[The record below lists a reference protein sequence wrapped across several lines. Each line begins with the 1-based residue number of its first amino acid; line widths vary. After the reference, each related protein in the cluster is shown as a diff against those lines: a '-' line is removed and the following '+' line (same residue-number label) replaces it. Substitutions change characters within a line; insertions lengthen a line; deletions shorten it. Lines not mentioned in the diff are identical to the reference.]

1 MLYAVIDIGSTTI
14 RMAIYEILDNKLNLI
29 HKRKY
34 TVGLASYVKDNVMEQ
49 AGIDK
54 ACEILNS
61 FKSFLTSFNIE
72 NVSAFTTAA
81 LRNAQNSKEAVAEI
95 IARTGIDLH
104 IISGDEEA
112 TYDFIAATHELDY
125 HDGFI
130 IDIGGASTE
139 LIRFADNKIIQKTS
153 LPIGSLALHTKY
165 ATDFL
170 PSEEEIAQMIK
181 EVHAIMGPNGI
192 GKSTICKTIMGDP
205 NYIVTSGSIFYNDTD
220 LLKLNVSERA
230 RLGIYLLNQ
239 SPIEIPGVS
248 NAEMLRL
255 RLNENN
261 PNPISIFDFNKKMTS
276 ICEKLDIPKS
286 FIHRGINEGM
296 SGGERKKNE
305 LLHLWM
311 LEPSLI
317 ILDELDSGLDID
329 SLKTVTNSLNEYLET
344 HPKASILLVT
354 HHEPLLT
361 MLNASHIHIMKD
373 GHIIKSGDLF
383 LAKEIENQGYK
394 NI

>member
-1 MLYAVIDIGSTTI
+1 MLTI
-14 RMAIYEILDNKLNLI
+14 KNLSVSVGEKEILKDFNL
-29 HKRKY
+29 
-34 TVGLASYVKDNVMEQ
+34 TVNE
-49 AGIDK
+49 
-54 ACEILNS
+54 
-61 FKSFLTSFNIE
+61 
-72 NVSAFTTAA
+72 
-81 LRNAQNSKEAVAEI
+81 
-95 IARTGIDLH
+95 
-104 IISGDEEA
+104 
-112 TYDFIAATHELDY
+112 
-125 HDGFI
+125 
-130 IDIGGASTE
+130 
-139 LIRFADNKIIQKTS
+139 
-153 LPIGSLALHTKY
+153 
-165 ATDFL
+165 
-170 PSEEEIAQMIK
+170 K

-373 GHIIKSGDLF
+373 GRIIKSGDLF

>member
-1 MLYAVIDIGSTTI
+1 MLTI
-14 RMAIYEILDNKLNLI
+14 KNLSVSVGEKEILKDFNLTI
-29 HKRKY
+29 
-34 TVGLASYVKDNVMEQ
+34 NE
-49 AGIDK
+49 
-54 ACEILNS
+54 
-61 FKSFLTSFNIE
+61 
-72 NVSAFTTAA
+72 
-81 LRNAQNSKEAVAEI
+81 
-95 IARTGIDLH
+95 
-104 IISGDEEA
+104 
-112 TYDFIAATHELDY
+112 
-125 HDGFI
+125 
-130 IDIGGASTE
+130 
-139 LIRFADNKIIQKTS
+139 
-153 LPIGSLALHTKY
+153 
-165 ATDFL
+165 
-170 PSEEEIAQMIK
+170 K

-205 NYIVTSGSIFYNDTD
+205 NYIVTSGNIIYNDTD

-354 HHEPLLT
+354 HHEPLLN
-361 MLNASHIHIMKD
+361 MLNAINIHIMKD
-373 GHIIKSGDLF
+373 GHIIKSGDLS

>member
-1 MLYAVIDIGSTTI
+1 MLTI
-14 RMAIYEILDNKLNLI
+14 KNLSVSVGEKEILKDFNLTI
-29 HKRKY
+29 
-34 TVGLASYVKDNVMEQ
+34 NE
-49 AGIDK
+49 
-54 ACEILNS
+54 
-61 FKSFLTSFNIE
+61 
-72 NVSAFTTAA
+72 
-81 LRNAQNSKEAVAEI
+81 
-95 IARTGIDLH
+95 
-104 IISGDEEA
+104 
-112 TYDFIAATHELDY
+112 
-125 HDGFI
+125 
-130 IDIGGASTE
+130 
-139 LIRFADNKIIQKTS
+139 
-153 LPIGSLALHTKY
+153 
-165 ATDFL
+165 
-170 PSEEEIAQMIK
+170 K

-205 NYIVTSGSIFYNDTD
+205 NYIVTSGSIIYNDTD

-261 PNPISIFDFNKKMTS
+261 PTPISIFDFNKKMTS

-311 LEPSLI
+311 LEPCLI

-354 HHEPLLT
+354 HHEPLLN
-361 MLNASHIHIMKD
+361 MLNASNIHIMKD
-373 GHIIKSGDLF
+373 GHIIKSGDLS

>member
-1 MLYAVIDIGSTTI
+1 MLTI
-14 RMAIYEILDNKLNLI
+14 KNLSVSVGEKEILKDFNLTI
-29 HKRKY
+29 
-34 TVGLASYVKDNVMEQ
+34 NE
-49 AGIDK
+49 
-54 ACEILNS
+54 
-61 FKSFLTSFNIE
+61 
-72 NVSAFTTAA
+72 
-81 LRNAQNSKEAVAEI
+81 
-95 IARTGIDLH
+95 
-104 IISGDEEA
+104 
-112 TYDFIAATHELDY
+112 
-125 HDGFI
+125 
-130 IDIGGASTE
+130 
-139 LIRFADNKIIQKTS
+139 
-153 LPIGSLALHTKY
+153 
-165 ATDFL
+165 
-170 PSEEEIAQMIK
+170 K

-205 NYIVTSGSIFYNDTD
+205 NYIVTSGSIIYNDTD

-261 PNPISIFDFNKKMTS
+261 PTPISIFDFNKKMTS

-354 HHEPLLT
+354 HHEPLLN
-361 MLNASHIHIMKD
+361 MLNASNIHIMKD
-373 GHIIKSGDLF
+373 GRIIKSGDLS

>member
-1 MLYAVIDIGSTTI
+1 MLTI
-14 RMAIYEILDNKLNLI
+14 KNLSVSVGEKEILKEFNLTI
-29 HKRKY
+29 
-34 TVGLASYVKDNVMEQ
+34 NE
-49 AGIDK
+49 
-54 ACEILNS
+54 
-61 FKSFLTSFNIE
+61 
-72 NVSAFTTAA
+72 
-81 LRNAQNSKEAVAEI
+81 
-95 IARTGIDLH
+95 
-104 IISGDEEA
+104 
-112 TYDFIAATHELDY
+112 
-125 HDGFI
+125 
-130 IDIGGASTE
+130 
-139 LIRFADNKIIQKTS
+139 
-153 LPIGSLALHTKY
+153 
-165 ATDFL
+165 
-170 PSEEEIAQMIK
+170 K

-205 NYIVTSGSIFYNDTD
+205 NYIVTSGSIIYNDTD

-261 PNPISIFDFNKKMTS
+261 PTPISIFDFNKKMTS

-329 SLKTVTNSLNEYLET
+329 SLKTVTNSLNEYLEN

-354 HHEPLLT
+354 HHEPLLN
-361 MLNASHIHIMKD
+361 MLNASNIHIMKD
-373 GHIIKSGDLF
+373 GHIIKSGDLS

>member
-1 MLYAVIDIGSTTI
+1 MLTI
-14 RMAIYEILDNKLNLI
+14 KNLSVSVGEKEILKDFNL
-29 HKRKY
+29 
-34 TVGLASYVKDNVMEQ
+34 
-49 AGIDK
+49 
-54 ACEILNS
+54 
-61 FKSFLTSFNIE
+61 
-72 NVSAFTTAA
+72 
-81 LRNAQNSKEAVAEI
+81 AVNE
-95 IARTGIDLH
+95 
-104 IISGDEEA
+104 
-112 TYDFIAATHELDY
+112 
-125 HDGFI
+125 
-130 IDIGGASTE
+130 
-139 LIRFADNKIIQKTS
+139 
-153 LPIGSLALHTKY
+153 
-165 ATDFL
+165 
-170 PSEEEIAQMIK
+170 K

-205 NYIVTSGSIFYNDTD
+205 NYIVTSGSIIYNDTD

-261 PNPISIFDFNKKMTS
+261 PNSISIFDFNKKMTS

-361 MLNASHIHIMKD
+361 MLNANHIHIMKD

>member
-1 MLYAVIDIGSTTI
+1 MLTI
-14 RMAIYEILDNKLNLI
+14 KNLSVSVGEKEILKDFNL
-29 HKRKY
+29 
-34 TVGLASYVKDNVMEQ
+34 TVNE
-49 AGIDK
+49 
-54 ACEILNS
+54 
-61 FKSFLTSFNIE
+61 
-72 NVSAFTTAA
+72 
-81 LRNAQNSKEAVAEI
+81 
-95 IARTGIDLH
+95 
-104 IISGDEEA
+104 
-112 TYDFIAATHELDY
+112 
-125 HDGFI
+125 
-130 IDIGGASTE
+130 
-139 LIRFADNKIIQKTS
+139 
-153 LPIGSLALHTKY
+153 
-165 ATDFL
+165 
-170 PSEEEIAQMIK
+170 K

-261 PNPISIFDFNKKMTS
+261 PTPISIFDFNKKMTS

-354 HHEPLLT
+354 HHEPLLN
-361 MLNASHIHIMKD
+361 MLNASNIHIMKD
-373 GHIIKSGDLF
+373 GHIIKSGDLS

>member
-1 MLYAVIDIGSTTI
+1 MLTI
-14 RMAIYEILDNKLNLI
+14 KNLSVSVGEKEILKDFNLTI
-29 HKRKY
+29 NEK
-34 TVGLASYVKDNVMEQ
+34 
-49 AGIDK
+49 
-54 ACEILNS
+54 EI
-61 FKSFLTSFNIE
+61 
-72 NVSAFTTAA
+72 
-81 LRNAQNSKEAVAEI
+81 
-95 IARTGIDLH
+95 
-104 IISGDEEA
+104 
-112 TYDFIAATHELDY
+112 
-125 HDGFI
+125 
-130 IDIGGASTE
+130 
-139 LIRFADNKIIQKTS
+139 
-153 LPIGSLALHTKY
+153 
-165 ATDFL
+165 
-170 PSEEEIAQMIK
+170 
-181 EVHAIMGPNGI
+181 HAIMGPNGI

-261 PNPISIFDFNKKMTS
+261 PTPISIFDFNKKMTS

-354 HHEPLLT
+354 HHEPLLN
-361 MLNASHIHIMKD
+361 MLNASNIHIMKD
-373 GHIIKSGDLF
+373 GHIIKSGDLS

>member
-1 MLYAVIDIGSTTI
+1 MLTI
-14 RMAIYEILDNKLNLI
+14 KNLSVSVGEKEILKDFNL
-29 HKRKY
+29 
-34 TVGLASYVKDNVMEQ
+34 TVNE
-49 AGIDK
+49 
-54 ACEILNS
+54 
-61 FKSFLTSFNIE
+61 
-72 NVSAFTTAA
+72 
-81 LRNAQNSKEAVAEI
+81 
-95 IARTGIDLH
+95 
-104 IISGDEEA
+104 
-112 TYDFIAATHELDY
+112 
-125 HDGFI
+125 
-130 IDIGGASTE
+130 
-139 LIRFADNKIIQKTS
+139 
-153 LPIGSLALHTKY
+153 
-165 ATDFL
+165 
-170 PSEEEIAQMIK
+170 K

-329 SLKTVTNSLNEYLET
+329 SLKTVTNSLNEYLEI

-354 HHEPLLT
+354 HHEPLLN
-361 MLNASHIHIMKD
+361 MLNASNIHIMKD
-373 GHIIKSGDLF
+373 GHIIKSGDLS

>member
-1 MLYAVIDIGSTTI
+1 MLTI
-14 RMAIYEILDNKLNLI
+14 KNLSVSVGEKEILKDFNL
-29 HKRKY
+29 
-34 TVGLASYVKDNVMEQ
+34 TVNE
-49 AGIDK
+49 
-54 ACEILNS
+54 
-61 FKSFLTSFNIE
+61 
-72 NVSAFTTAA
+72 
-81 LRNAQNSKEAVAEI
+81 
-95 IARTGIDLH
+95 
-104 IISGDEEA
+104 
-112 TYDFIAATHELDY
+112 
-125 HDGFI
+125 
-130 IDIGGASTE
+130 
-139 LIRFADNKIIQKTS
+139 
-153 LPIGSLALHTKY
+153 
-165 ATDFL
+165 
-170 PSEEEIAQMIK
+170 K

-354 HHEPLLT
+354 HHEPLIT
-361 MLNASHIHIMKD
+361 MLNAIHIHIMKD

>member
-1 MLYAVIDIGSTTI
+1 MLTI
-14 RMAIYEILDNKLNLI
+14 KNLSVSVGEKEILKDFNL
-29 HKRKY
+29 
-34 TVGLASYVKDNVMEQ
+34 TVNE
-49 AGIDK
+49 
-54 ACEILNS
+54 
-61 FKSFLTSFNIE
+61 
-72 NVSAFTTAA
+72 
-81 LRNAQNSKEAVAEI
+81 
-95 IARTGIDLH
+95 
-104 IISGDEEA
+104 
-112 TYDFIAATHELDY
+112 
-125 HDGFI
+125 
-130 IDIGGASTE
+130 
-139 LIRFADNKIIQKTS
+139 
-153 LPIGSLALHTKY
+153 
-165 ATDFL
+165 
-170 PSEEEIAQMIK
+170 K

-261 PNPISIFDFNKKMTS
+261 PTPISIFDFNKKMTS

-354 HHEPLLT
+354 HHEPLLN
-361 MLNASHIHIMKD
+361 MLNASNIHIMKD
-373 GHIIKSGDLF
+373 GRIIKSGDLS

>member
-1 MLYAVIDIGSTTI
+1 MLTI
-14 RMAIYEILDNKLNLI
+14 KNLSVSVGEKEILKDFNL
-29 HKRKY
+29 
-34 TVGLASYVKDNVMEQ
+34 TVNE
-49 AGIDK
+49 
-54 ACEILNS
+54 
-61 FKSFLTSFNIE
+61 
-72 NVSAFTTAA
+72 
-81 LRNAQNSKEAVAEI
+81 
-95 IARTGIDLH
+95 
-104 IISGDEEA
+104 
-112 TYDFIAATHELDY
+112 
-125 HDGFI
+125 
-130 IDIGGASTE
+130 
-139 LIRFADNKIIQKTS
+139 
-153 LPIGSLALHTKY
+153 
-165 ATDFL
+165 
-170 PSEEEIAQMIK
+170 K

-239 SPIEIPGVS
+239 IPIEIPGVS

-361 MLNASHIHIMKD
+361 MLNANHIHIMKD

>member
-1 MLYAVIDIGSTTI
+1 MLTI
-14 RMAIYEILDNKLNLI
+14 KNLSVSVGEKEILKDFSL
-29 HKRKY
+29 
-34 TVGLASYVKDNVMEQ
+34 TVNE
-49 AGIDK
+49 
-54 ACEILNS
+54 
-61 FKSFLTSFNIE
+61 
-72 NVSAFTTAA
+72 
-81 LRNAQNSKEAVAEI
+81 
-95 IARTGIDLH
+95 
-104 IISGDEEA
+104 
-112 TYDFIAATHELDY
+112 
-125 HDGFI
+125 
-130 IDIGGASTE
+130 
-139 LIRFADNKIIQKTS
+139 
-153 LPIGSLALHTKY
+153 
-165 ATDFL
+165 
-170 PSEEEIAQMIK
+170 K

-261 PNPISIFDFNKKMTS
+261 PTPISIFDFNKKMTS

-354 HHEPLLT
+354 HHEPLLN
-361 MLNASHIHIMKD
+361 MLNASNIHIMKD
-373 GHIIKSGDLF
+373 GRIIKSGDLS

>member
-1 MLYAVIDIGSTTI
+1 MLTI
-14 RMAIYEILDNKLNLI
+14 KNLNVSVGEKEILKDFNLTI
-29 HKRKY
+29 NEK
-34 TVGLASYVKDNVMEQ
+34 
-49 AGIDK
+49 
-54 ACEILNS
+54 EI
-61 FKSFLTSFNIE
+61 
-72 NVSAFTTAA
+72 
-81 LRNAQNSKEAVAEI
+81 
-95 IARTGIDLH
+95 
-104 IISGDEEA
+104 
-112 TYDFIAATHELDY
+112 
-125 HDGFI
+125 
-130 IDIGGASTE
+130 
-139 LIRFADNKIIQKTS
+139 
-153 LPIGSLALHTKY
+153 
-165 ATDFL
+165 
-170 PSEEEIAQMIK
+170 
-181 EVHAIMGPNGI
+181 HAIMGPNGI

-261 PNPISIFDFNKKMTS
+261 PTPISIFDFNKKMTS

-354 HHEPLLT
+354 HHEPLLN
-361 MLNASHIHIMKD
+361 MLNASNIHIMKD
-373 GHIIKSGDLF
+373 GHIIKSGDLS

>member
-1 MLYAVIDIGSTTI
+1 MLTI
-14 RMAIYEILDNKLNLI
+14 KNLSVSVGEKEILKDFNLTI
-29 HKRKY
+29 
-34 TVGLASYVKDNVMEQ
+34 NE
-49 AGIDK
+49 
-54 ACEILNS
+54 
-61 FKSFLTSFNIE
+61 
-72 NVSAFTTAA
+72 
-81 LRNAQNSKEAVAEI
+81 
-95 IARTGIDLH
+95 
-104 IISGDEEA
+104 
-112 TYDFIAATHELDY
+112 
-125 HDGFI
+125 
-130 IDIGGASTE
+130 
-139 LIRFADNKIIQKTS
+139 
-153 LPIGSLALHTKY
+153 
-165 ATDFL
+165 
-170 PSEEEIAQMIK
+170 K

-205 NYIVTSGSIFYNDTD
+205 NYIVTSGSIIYNDTD

-261 PNPISIFDFNKKMTS
+261 PTPISIFDFNKKMTS

-329 SLKTVTNSLNEYLET
+329 SLKTVTNSLNEYLEI

-354 HHEPLLT
+354 HHEPLLN
-361 MLNASHIHIMKD
+361 MLNASNIHIMKD
-373 GHIIKSGDLF
+373 GHIIKSGDLS

>member
-1 MLYAVIDIGSTTI
+1 MKNITDKLQILKDFNLTI
-14 RMAIYEILDNKLNLI
+14 NE
-29 HKRKY
+29 
-34 TVGLASYVKDNVMEQ
+34 
-49 AGIDK
+49 
-54 ACEILNS
+54 
-61 FKSFLTSFNIE
+61 
-72 NVSAFTTAA
+72 
-81 LRNAQNSKEAVAEI
+81 
-95 IARTGIDLH
+95 
-104 IISGDEEA
+104 
-112 TYDFIAATHELDY
+112 
-125 HDGFI
+125 
-130 IDIGGASTE
+130 
-139 LIRFADNKIIQKTS
+139 
-153 LPIGSLALHTKY
+153 
-165 ATDFL
+165 
-170 PSEEEIAQMIK
+170 K

-205 NYIVTSGSIFYNDTD
+205 NYIVTSGSIIYNDTD

-261 PNPISIFDFNKKMTS
+261 PTPISIFDFNKKMTS

-354 HHEPLLT
+354 HHEPLLN
-361 MLNASHIHIMKD
+361 MLNASNIHIMKD
-373 GHIIKSGDLF
+373 GRIIKSGDLS

>member
-1 MLYAVIDIGSTTI
+1 MLTI
-14 RMAIYEILDNKLNLI
+14 KNLSVSVGEKEILKDFNLTI
-29 HKRKY
+29 
-34 TVGLASYVKDNVMEQ
+34 NE
-49 AGIDK
+49 
-54 ACEILNS
+54 
-61 FKSFLTSFNIE
+61 
-72 NVSAFTTAA
+72 
-81 LRNAQNSKEAVAEI
+81 
-95 IARTGIDLH
+95 
-104 IISGDEEA
+104 
-112 TYDFIAATHELDY
+112 
-125 HDGFI
+125 
-130 IDIGGASTE
+130 
-139 LIRFADNKIIQKTS
+139 
-153 LPIGSLALHTKY
+153 
-165 ATDFL
+165 
-170 PSEEEIAQMIK
+170 K

-354 HHEPLLT
+354 HHEPLLN
-361 MLNASHIHIMKD
+361 MLNASNIHIMKD
-373 GHIIKSGDLF
+373 GHIIKSGDLS

>member
-1 MLYAVIDIGSTTI
+1 MLTI
-14 RMAIYEILDNKLNLI
+14 KNLSVSVGEKEILKDFNL
-29 HKRKY
+29 
-34 TVGLASYVKDNVMEQ
+34 TVNE
-49 AGIDK
+49 
-54 ACEILNS
+54 
-61 FKSFLTSFNIE
+61 
-72 NVSAFTTAA
+72 
-81 LRNAQNSKEAVAEI
+81 
-95 IARTGIDLH
+95 
-104 IISGDEEA
+104 
-112 TYDFIAATHELDY
+112 
-125 HDGFI
+125 
-130 IDIGGASTE
+130 
-139 LIRFADNKIIQKTS
+139 
-153 LPIGSLALHTKY
+153 
-165 ATDFL
+165 
-170 PSEEEIAQMIK
+170 K

-373 GHIIKSGDLF
+373 GRIIKSGDLS

>member
-1 MLYAVIDIGSTTI
+1 MLTI
-14 RMAIYEILDNKLNLI
+14 KNLSVSVGEKEILKDFNLTI
-29 HKRKY
+29 
-34 TVGLASYVKDNVMEQ
+34 NE
-49 AGIDK
+49 
-54 ACEILNS
+54 
-61 FKSFLTSFNIE
+61 
-72 NVSAFTTAA
+72 
-81 LRNAQNSKEAVAEI
+81 
-95 IARTGIDLH
+95 
-104 IISGDEEA
+104 
-112 TYDFIAATHELDY
+112 
-125 HDGFI
+125 
-130 IDIGGASTE
+130 
-139 LIRFADNKIIQKTS
+139 
-153 LPIGSLALHTKY
+153 
-165 ATDFL
+165 
-170 PSEEEIAQMIK
+170 K

-205 NYIVTSGSIFYNDTD
+205 NYIVTSGSIIYNDTD

-261 PNPISIFDFNKKMTS
+261 PTPISIFDFNKKMTS

-286 FIHRGINEGM
+286 FIHRVINEGM

-354 HHEPLLT
+354 HHEQLLN
-361 MLNASHIHIMKD
+361 MLNASNIHIMKD
-373 GHIIKSGDLF
+373 GRIIKSGDLS

>member
-1 MLYAVIDIGSTTI
+1 MLTI
-14 RMAIYEILDNKLNLI
+14 KNLSVSVGEKEILKDFNLTI
-29 HKRKY
+29 NEK
-34 TVGLASYVKDNVMEQ
+34 
-49 AGIDK
+49 
-54 ACEILNS
+54 EI
-61 FKSFLTSFNIE
+61 
-72 NVSAFTTAA
+72 
-81 LRNAQNSKEAVAEI
+81 
-95 IARTGIDLH
+95 
-104 IISGDEEA
+104 
-112 TYDFIAATHELDY
+112 
-125 HDGFI
+125 
-130 IDIGGASTE
+130 
-139 LIRFADNKIIQKTS
+139 
-153 LPIGSLALHTKY
+153 
-165 ATDFL
+165 
-170 PSEEEIAQMIK
+170 
-181 EVHAIMGPNGI
+181 HAIMGPNGI

-261 PNPISIFDFNKKMTS
+261 PTPISIVDFNKKMTS

-354 HHEPLLT
+354 HHEPLLN
-361 MLNASHIHIMKD
+361 MLNASNIHIMKD
-373 GHIIKSGDLF
+373 GHIIKSGDLS